1 MSQRGEMELPQYT
14 IRPAIRR
21 LLVPQFLKLIALC
34 ALFYFGVWINLK
46 LLERQVPIWFDI
58 AVIAFLLILAIAQAF
73 ITRKRAENWR
83 YEFYSN
89 RIEYF
94 GDRLSSV
101 LYSDI
106 PSIVVKRNVFDLL
119 ANTATLALGKFRIR
133 YLTNYEEISKY
144 INSLVEA
151 YRQEQ
156 YQSMQP
162 TTA

>member
-1 MSQRGEMELPQYT
+1 MELPQYST
-14 IRPAIRR
+14 KPSIKR
-21 LLVPQFLKLIALC
+21 LLIPQFLRLIVLC

-46 LLERQVPIWFDI
+46 LLKMEVPLWFDI
-58 AVIAFLLILAIAQAF
+58 LVIAFLLVLAIVQVL
-73 ITRKRAENWR
+73 ITRKKAENWR

-101 LYSDI
+101 VYSDI
-106 PSIVVKRNVFDLL
+106 PSIAVKRNIFDLL
-119 ANTATLALGKFRIR
+119 ANTATLVLGKFRMR
-133 YLTNYEEISKY
+133 HLSNYEEISKY

-162 TTA
+162 IG